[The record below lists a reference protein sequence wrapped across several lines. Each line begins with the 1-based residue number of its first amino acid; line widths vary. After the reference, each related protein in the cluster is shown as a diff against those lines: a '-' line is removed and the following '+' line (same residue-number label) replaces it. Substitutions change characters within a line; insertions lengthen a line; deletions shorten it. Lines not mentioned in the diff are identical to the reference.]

1 MGKNKASPI
10 KAITMVFI
18 IISTTP
24 ILLLSQPDTQQTI
37 TIKTEPDLCNI
48 KIYKWAPF
56 EDPRGQLLYEGLSPT
71 LITYQQIKEASA
83 IVIEITKTNYE
94 PMIKQIFRPYQNT
107 YNITLTKAK
116 TLPETKPPPEPQKQ
130 EKPFSQYLEELINS
144 IPLPSEDP
152 QQQIEQQIQTNQ
164 TALQEIKPQ
173 IPDIPQ
179 ITIKPVDLSGLSL
192 PTTTIQPA
200 TINTP
205 EIKTI
210 SKGETPSLPEQTLIP
225 GATIAID
232 KPEIKI
238 APIGLTNLQTQEISI
253 PINKEPEELFY
264 GKLYRKLNDYNQS
277 EQYLKKAIEKHQNTE
292 TTYDAMKELLLLYFD
307 WKKPDELE
315 QTLQQIE
322 EIYPEQKQDQKKYCY
337 FMAGEYFY
345 YQHDYNKAIQHWEKI
360 IEEDTDIFGGETYF
374 VLAHSHELAEN
385 TETAI
390 KYYQTVI
397 ERYPKTYY
405 AYRVPWILGDLYR
418 MIGNYEKSIYWYDQQ
433 TQDPTKTLKPRT
445 LFSKGCIYLFDL
457 KDPKNAE
464 EIFETYIN
472 RYPEGENIQ
481 TTHYCLGLC
490 YSQLG
495 NIKRAIEILED
506 ASKKYKGTIFEKD
519 INTLLTELKNKEDQL
534 R

>member
-1 MGKNKASPI
+1 
-10 KAITMVFI
+10 
-18 IISTTP
+18 
-24 ILLLSQPDTQQTI
+24 
-37 TIKTEPDLCNI
+37 
-48 KIYKWAPF
+48 
-56 EDPRGQLLYEGLSPT
+56 T

-144 IPLPSEDP
+144 IPLPPEDP

-192 PTTTIQPA
+192 PTTTIQPV

-205 EIKTI
+205 EINTI
-210 SKGETPSLPEQTLIP
+210 TRGEPPQTPFLPGQIQNTGTP
-225 GATIAID
+225 IAID

-238 APIGLTNLQTQEISI
+238 TPVDLTNLQTQEISI
-253 PINKEPEELFY
+253 PTNKEPEELFY
-264 GKLYRKLNDYNQS
+264 GKLYRKLNDYNQA
-277 EQYLKKAIEKHQNTE
+277 EQYLKKAIEKYQNTE
-292 TTYDAMKELLLLYFD
+292 TTYEAMKELLLLYFD
-307 WKKPDELE
+307 WKKPDQLE

-322 EIYPEQKQDQKKYCY
+322 ETYPEQKQDQKKYCY

-345 YQHDYNKAIQHWEKI
+345 YQHDYAKAIQHWEKI
-360 IEEDTDIFGGETYF
+360 IEDGTDIFGGETYF
-374 VLAHSHELAEN
+374 VLAHSHELSEN

-405 AYRVPWILGDLYR
+405 AYRVPWILGQIYKRKGDTQ
-418 MIGNYEKSIYWYDQQ
+418 MDKSSYEKSIYWFTKAKQLYPDENTSTKSFFFAGLVYLYDIKDYEKARQIFEQ
-433 TQDPTKTLKPRT
+433 YLEQYP
-445 LFSKGCIYLFDL
+445 KGDDVIGAKYCLVYCYKETGEQEKALSF
-457 KDPKNAE
+457 AE
-464 EIFETYIN
+464 EIITK
-472 RYPEGENIQ
+472 YPDTPE
-481 TTHYCLGLC
+481 
-490 YSQLG
+490 
-495 NIKRAIEILED
+495 A
-506 ASKKYKGTIFEKD
+506 
-519 INTLLTELKNKEDQL
+519 DQL
-534 R
+534 KKNQIKEKQGEKQ